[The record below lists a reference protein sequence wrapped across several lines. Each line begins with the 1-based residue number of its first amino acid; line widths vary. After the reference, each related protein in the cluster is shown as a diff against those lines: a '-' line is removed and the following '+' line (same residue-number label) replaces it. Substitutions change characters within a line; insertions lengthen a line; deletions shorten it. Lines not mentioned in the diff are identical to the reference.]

1 MSSPGYR
8 PTPAAASQLNLRGAV
23 DLSSLRRPPAPPQP
37 PVAAAS
43 PEPTDNGEAAAGGPS
58 LRVDATETNFQDL
71 VQLSAQVPVLFLLW
85 SRYAAD
91 SPGVLAAAQRVVE
104 SFGGRLVLAAADVD
118 TFPQLA
124 QAFQVQ
130 AVPTAVAVVKG
141 QPVPLFQGPADDA
154 QIKSL
159 VEELLQVAAA
169 NGVTGSIGDGTQGAE
184 AEPEP
189 LPPLHQAAIHAIE
202 AGDYAGG
209 LNRAIDSLQARIRGE
224 HLPAPAQ
231 RPAPSTGGHG
241 IDLGEI
247 AMIAFLG
254 VPLAGALLTAIFG
267 RKLGSLFTGAGAGAV
282 GWGLSGSLLLGAGA
296 AIASLILVGVLGIGA
311 ARRGSGSSGAYR
323 RSAHGSGGI
332 APPIIW
338 GGGGGDG
345 GGSWGGGDGGGF
357 SSGGGGDFGGG
368 GASGDW

>member
-23 DLSSLRRPPAPPQP
+23 DLSLLRRPPAPPQP

-43 PEPTDNGEAAAGGPS
+43 PEPTENGEAAAGGPS

-202 AGDYAGG
+202 AGDYAGAAAAYKQALLEQPADADAKAG
-209 LNRAIDSLQARIRGE
+209 LAQVELMARLEKLSAADAESLRELA
-224 HLPAPAQ
+224 AQ
-231 RPAPSTGGHG
+231 EPDNVHAQLGVADLDVSGGHIEDG
-241 IDLGEI
+241 FNRI
-247 AMIAFLG
+247 IAFIG
-254 VPLAGALLTAIFG
+254 RNFGQEREAARVRLLE
-267 RKLGSLFTGAGAGAV
+267 LFEV
-282 GWGLSGSLLLGAGA
+282 
-296 AIASLILVGVLGIGA
+296 VGVSDERVA
-311 ARRGSGSSGAYR
+311 KARQGLARVL
-323 RSAHGSGGI
+323 
-332 APPIIW
+332 
-338 GGGGGDG
+338 
-345 GGSWGGGDGGGF
+345 F
-357 SSGGGGDFGGG
+357 
-368 GASGDW
+368 

>member
-1 MSSPGYR
+1 MAAARVVGMSSPGYR

-43 PEPTDNGEAAAGGPS
+43 PEPTENGEAAAGGPS

-169 NGVTGSIGDGTQGAE
+169 NGVNGSIGDGTQGAE

-202 AGDYAGG
+202 AGDYAGAAAAYKQALLEQPADADAKAG
-209 LNRAIDSLQARIRGE
+209 LAQVELMARLEKLSAADAESLRELA
-224 HLPAPAQ
+224 AQ
-231 RPAPSTGGHG
+231 EPDNVHAQLGVADLDVSGGHIEDG
-241 IDLGEI
+241 FNRI
-247 AMIAFLG
+247 IAFIG
-254 VPLAGALLTAIFG
+254 RNFGQEREAARVRLLE
-267 RKLGSLFTGAGAGAV
+267 LFEV
-282 GWGLSGSLLLGAGA
+282 
-296 AIASLILVGVLGIGA
+296 VGVSDERVA
-311 ARRGSGSSGAYR
+311 KARQGLARVL
-323 RSAHGSGGI
+323 
-332 APPIIW
+332 
-338 GGGGGDG
+338 
-345 GGSWGGGDGGGF
+345 F
-357 SSGGGGDFGGG
+357 
-368 GASGDW
+368 